1 MRAIGIILA
10 GGNNRH
16 MKELTRKQAISALP
30 VAGSY
35 RSIDFPLSSMMHS
48 GIKKV
53 AVVTQFNAQSLTQYL
68 SSSKWWDFGRKQGG
82 LYVFTPTIT
91 PENKDWYR
99 GTADALYQNLDFLK
113 ECHEPYVVI
122 ASGDGIYKLDYN
134 RVLDQHIETKAD
146 ITIVCREIAPG
157 EDTARFGLV
166 KTDESGR
173 VTDFEEKPMVSDSR
187 LISCGIYV
195 IRRRQLID
203 MLEQC
208 AEEERF
214 DFVRDVIIRHKSY
227 KHIQSFPMEGYWSN
241 INSVQAYY
249 QTNLDFLKPEVRQ
262 YFFREYPGIL
272 SRVDDNP
279 PAKYN
284 QGACVR
290 NSLIS
295 SGCILNGQVEN
306 SVLFHKVFVGAG
318 CVIRNSVVLGDV
330 YIGDNSVIENCI
342 IDSKGTIQAGSR
354 FEGSF
359 DHIKVI

>member
-16 MKELTRKQAISALP
+16 MKELTKKQAIAALP

-35 RSIDFPLSSMMHS
+35 RAVDFPLSNMMNS
-48 GIKKV
+48 GVKKV
-53 AVVTQFNAQSLTQYL
+53 AVVTQYNSQSLSQYL
-68 SSSKWWDFGRKQGG
+68 SSSKWWEFGRKQGG

-91 PENKDWYR
+91 PSNKDWYR

-113 ECHEPYVVI
+113 ECPEPYVII

-134 RVLDQHIETKAD
+134 LVLDQHIQTKAD
-146 ITIVCREIAPG
+146 ITVVCRDLPEGA
-157 EDTARFGLV
+157 DTSRFGLV
-166 KTDESGR
+166 KLDETGR
-173 VTDFEEKPMVSDSR
+173 IRDFEEKPMVSEAR
-187 LISCGIYV
+187 TISCGIYV
-195 IRRRQLID
+195 IRRRQLIE

-227 KHIQSFPMEGYWSN
+227 KHIQAYHMNSYWSN
-241 INSVQAYY
+241 INSVEAYY
-249 QTNLDFLKPEVRQ
+249 QTNLDFLKPEVRR
-262 YFFREYPGIL
+262 YFFREYPNVL

-284 QGACVR
+284 HGACVR

-306 SVLFHKVFVGAG
+306 SVLFRKVFVGAG
-318 CVIRNSVVLGDV
+318 CVIRNSVILNDV
-330 YIGDNSVIENCI
+330 YIGDNSYIENCV
-342 IDSKGTIQAGSR
+342 IDSRETIQAGSR
-354 FEGSF
+354 FEGNA
-359 DHIKVI
+359 DHIKVV